1 MGAASSNCEVGET
14 MLETI
19 FVAEYLVQ
27 LYFKKEI
34 FFCQEEHFKIFY
46 EVKKINQEYTAKPC
60 DSYVSMK
67 IFKIYN
73 CLNYRNRIALD
84 FT

>member
-1 MGAASSNCEVGET
+1 

-46 EVKKINQEYTAKPC
+46 EVKKNKPG
-60 DSYVSMK
+60 
-67 IFKIYN
+67 IYG
-73 CLNYRNRIALD
+73 
-84 FT
+84 